1 MNANLATKAKGSA
14 MRKSPSFQGQSGW
27 LAAALGLA
35 LAGCAGAPV
44 AVAPRF
50 NGAWVNADAS
60 MHSWLQIEPHHVIS
74 FGLFQSNGRC
84 VATDIEIVS
93 KDRLNV
99 PVSSL
104 GTGEMSL
111 RLNGGALVVTSK
123 YATQRF
129 VPAARESICQVG
141 GKNLPGAPNPKQA
154 N

>member
-1 MNANLATKAKGSA
+1 MSKSA
-14 MRKSPSFQGQSGW
+14 GFQGQSGW
-27 LAAALGLA
+27 VAAAVALA
-35 LAGCAGAPV
+35 LAGCAGTPV

-50 NGAWVNADAS
+50 NGAWVNADS
-60 MHSWLQIEPHHVIS
+60 GMHSWLQIEPHHVIS

-84 VATDIEIVS
+84 VATDIEILA

-111 RLNGGALVVTSK
+111 RLNGGALVITSK

-129 VPAARESICQVG
+129 VPASRESICQVG
-141 GKNLPGAPNPKQA
+141 GKYLPGAPYPKQA

>member
-1 MNANLATKAKGSA
+1 MS
-14 MRKSPSFQGQSGW
+14 KSPGFQGSIGW
-27 LAAALGLA
+27 AAAVVVLA
-35 LAGCAGAPV
+35 LAGCAGTPV

-50 NGAWVNADAS
+50 NGAWVNVDS
-60 MHSWLQIEPHHVIS
+60 GMHSWLQIEPHHVVS

-84 VATDIEIVS
+84 VATDIEILA

-111 RLNGGALVVTSK
+111 RLNGGALVITSK

-129 VPAARESICQVG
+129 VPAPRESICQVG
-141 GKNLPGAPNPKQA
+141 GKYLPGAPFLKQA

>member
-1 MNANLATKAKGSA
+1 MS
-14 MRKSPSFQGQSGW
+14 KSPGFQGSIGW
-27 LAAALGLA
+27 AAVAVVLA
-35 LAGCAGAPV
+35 LAGCAGTPV

-50 NGAWVNADAS
+50 NGVWANLDTG
-60 MHSWLQIEPHHVIS
+60 MHSWLLIEPHHVVS

-84 VATDIEIVS
+84 VATDVEILA

-111 RLNGGALVVTSK
+111 RLNGGALVITSK

-129 VPAARESICQVG
+129 VQTPRESICQVG
-141 GKNLPGAPNPKQA
+141 GKYLPGAPILKPA